1 MQKFATYRSCQYP
14 KHRSDSEVQSDQ
26 NDQAICS
33 QISSNVELLP
43 QFFALHHHGDPG
55 HGTSDSGQFE
65 NPAVGVA
72 RGDVLGVVVRIHI
85 DTLRGAARRV
95 QRGSIRSTMLP
106 SGRSTVICKTMKQA
120 E

>member
-72 RGDVLGVVVRIHI
+72 RGDVLGLLSGY
-85 DTLRGAARRV
+85 T
-95 QRGSIRSTMLP
+95 SIRCAALRCASKEEAFAALCCHL
-106 SGRSTVICKTMKQA
+106 VD
-120 E
+120 